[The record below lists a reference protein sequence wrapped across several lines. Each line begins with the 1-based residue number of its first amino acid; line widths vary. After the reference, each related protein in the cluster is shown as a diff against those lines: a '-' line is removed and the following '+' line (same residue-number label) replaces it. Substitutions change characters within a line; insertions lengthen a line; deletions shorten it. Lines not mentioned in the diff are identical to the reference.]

1 MTRSALPQAAEVVGA
16 MFKKLG
22 FFLTVVSLALPAW
35 CASGSGTISGVVR
48 DSSGVP
54 QMGAAVEL
62 LPEVGAGLIQPAA
75 QALKAF
81 TDGRGFYTIA
91 KLLPGNYSL
100 KVSAPYFLPTLRES
114 IRLHPGT
121 RLTVDVKLTSLFEAI
136 QLVNLPSQAN
146 QDDWKWTLRSI
157 SNRPV
162 LRVLEDGTTA
172 VVENGK
178 AGDLKGSLALLAG
191 SPTDG
196 FGNPSDMKAA
206 FSVERTL
213 LSIGTFRV
221 NGDVGYTSDGPS
233 IPSAV
238 LRTTYT
244 GRFNPVFEPSLS
256 LTAFRLN
263 SIDSGS
269 MPGDALQA
277 LSLTSSDRVVLGDRL
292 EMRLGSELQ
301 TIQFLGRVHAFKP
314 FGSADL
320 HLSPNTVLEY
330 QYQSSVPR
338 QGLENLSG
346 DHLDP
351 ASSDPSVAGPRM
363 SVTDF
368 SPAVE
373 RARHQEVSI
382 SQRVGKNNMQLAF
395 FSDAIAD
402 PVLTGIGE
410 VSADSGEV
418 LPDIYSGTF
427 SYQGN
432 DFATRGV
439 RVVLQ
444 RKLLSDLT
452 ATLDYAYG
460 GVLDLS
466 RPDIQLEDARD
477 FIRAETRQAVAAKF
491 SGTVPKAKTHLIA
504 SYRYTGGRPLT
515 AVDLFNTSA
524 GQSDPYFNL
533 FIRQPIPTSF
543 LAGHLELLIDLRN
556 LLAQGYVP
564 VLGQDGRT
572 VYLVQS
578 ARCVRGGLAF
588 SF

>member
-1 MTRSALPQAAEVVGA
+1 

-22 FFLTVVSLALPAW
+22 LLLTLMSLALPAW
-35 CASGSGTISGVVR
+35 PASGSGTISGYVR
-48 DSSGVP
+48 DSSGIP

-62 LPEVGAGLIQPAA
+62 LPAGLIRPATET
-75 QALKAF
+75 LRAF
-81 TDGRGFYTIA
+81 TDARGFYSIA
-91 KLLPGNYSL
+91 RLLPGNYSL
-100 KVSAPYFLPTLRES
+100 KVSAPYFLPTLREKIGLHAGS
-114 IRLHPGT
+114 RLMVNVT
-121 RLTVDVKLTSLFEAI
+121 MTNLFEAI
-136 QLVNLPSQAN
+136 QLVSLPAQAD

-172 VVENGK
+172 VVENGN
-178 AGDLKGSLALLAG
+178 AGDLKGTLALLAG
-191 SPTDG
+191 SPSEG
-196 FGNPSDMKAA
+196 FGSSSDMNAA
-206 FSVERTL
+206 FSVERSL
-213 LSIGTFRV
+213 LSTGTLRL
-221 NGDVGYTSDGPS
+221 NGDVGYTSDGTT
-233 IPSAV
+233 IPSAI

-244 GRFNPVFEPSLS
+244 GRFNPVFEPSFS
-256 LTAFRLN
+256 LTALRLN
-263 SIDSGS
+263 SFDSSG
-269 MPGDALQA
+269 MAGTPLQA
-277 LSLTSSDRVVLGDRL
+277 VSLISSDRVVLGDRL
-292 EMRLGSELQ
+292 EVRLGSELQ

-338 QGLENLSG
+338 ETLENLSG
-346 DHLDP
+346 DRLDP
-351 ASSDPSVAGPRM
+351 ASSDPSSAGPRM
-363 SVTDF
+363 SVSNF

-373 RARHQEVSI
+373 RARHQEISL
-382 SQRVGKNNMQLAF
+382 SQRFGSSSMQVAF
-395 FSDAIAD
+395 FSDALAD

-410 VSADSGEV
+410 LSADSGDV

-432 DFATRGV
+432 DFSTRGV

-466 RPDIQLEDARD
+466 RPDIQLEDARN
-477 FIRAETRQAVAAKF
+477 FIRTETRHAVAAKF
-491 SGTVPKAKTHLIA
+491 SGTVPKAKTRLVA

-515 AVDLFNTSA
+515 SVDLFNTSA
-524 GQSDPYFNL
+524 GHSDPYFNL
-533 FIRQPIPTSF
+533 FVRQPIPSSL

-564 VLGQDGRT
+564 VLGQDGHT

-578 ARCVRGGLAF
+578 ARSIRGGLAF